1 MNAPCLSAC
10 RAVVFD
16 LDGTLIDSMPLVL
29 RAFAHA
35 LAPFRPELTEIEI
48 FPLLGGPPMRTLLEL
63 IGNKAGAETAVR
75 RLEEF
80 GFSNSH
86 LVRPF
91 VGMREMVTAL
101 RAQGVALA
109 IWTGRD
115 RATTEAILRVHAL
128 DVFFDAVVCGDDL
141 TTNKPHPSGM
151 LAILHQ
157 LAQPPEAVIYIGD
170 ADADVLGGEAAG
182 VRTILIRH
190 GRDVDRGIFIKAWQ
204 VVEIPS
210 EAYALVQSSV
220 MIS

>member
-1 MNAPCLSAC
+1 MRPQPSPAP

-29 RAFAHA
+29 RAFAFA
-35 LAPFRPELTEIEI
+35 LAPFRPELTETEI
-48 FPLLGGPPMRTLLEL
+48 FALLGGPPLRTFLEL
-63 IGNKAGAETAVR
+63 IGDEAEAGEALR

-80 GFSNSH
+80 GFANSH

-91 VGMREMVTAL
+91 DGMRDMLAVL
-101 RAQGVALA
+101 QAQGVALA
-109 IWTGRD
+109 VWTGRD
-115 RATTEAILRVHAL
+115 RVTTEAILQVHAL

-141 TTNKPHPSGM
+141 STHKPHPGG
-151 LAILHQ
+151 LLKILRH
-157 LAQPPEAVIYIGD
+157 LKHPAEVVLYAGD

-190 GRDVDRGIFIKAWQ
+190 KRNVDEVIFNKAWR

-210 EAYALVQSSV
+210 EAYALVRSSV
-220 MIS
+220 LMP